1 MVNLVGVSGIGDM
14 FANLH
19 FGFEI
24 VNEAIQSLTYVP
36 GLSAFLSKALGY
48 ELTSHHSMVSDRKS
62 RKNRKAE

>member
-1 MVNLVGVSGIGDM
+1 MVNLGVNGIGV

-24 VNEAIQSLTYVP
+24 IHEVIQSLTYVP

-48 ELTSHHSMVSDRKS
+48 ELTTHYSMVSDRQS
-62 RKNRKAE
+62 RKNRKPE

>member
-1 MVNLVGVSGIGDM
+1 MVNLLGVNRIGEM

-19 FGFEI
+19 FDFEI
-24 VNEAIQSLTYVP
+24 VHKMIQSLTYVP
-36 GLSAFLSKALGY
+36 CLSALLSEALGY

>member
-1 MVNLVGVSGIGDM
+1 MVNLGVNRIGEM

-24 VNEAIQSLTYVP
+24 VHEVIQSLTYVP